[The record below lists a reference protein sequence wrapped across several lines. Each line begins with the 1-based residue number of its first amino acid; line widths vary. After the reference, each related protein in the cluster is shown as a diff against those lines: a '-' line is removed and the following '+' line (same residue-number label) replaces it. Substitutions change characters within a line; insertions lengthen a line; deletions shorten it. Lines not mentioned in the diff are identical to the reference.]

1 MATVISIT
9 IMLFGVIGYT
19 FLGLRDYPSI
29 DPPVISV
36 RTNYIG
42 ANSNVI
48 ESQITE
54 PLEEN
59 LNGIAG
65 VESLTSNSTDGR
77 SSITV
82 EFEVGTDLEAAAN
95 DVRDKVS
102 LAQRLLPPDAEPPI
116 VTKADADASFL
127 MGITVQSDKRDLLGL
142 TEIARNI
149 VKERLQTIPGV
160 SRISVW
166 GEKKYAIRLNLDPAK
181 LSAYQLTPLDVRNAL
196 NQQNLEL
203 PSGKIEGLRTEL
215 TIRTF
220 GRLNTPEEFEKMVV
234 RENDGVTV
242 LLKDVADVAYSP
254 QNMTTLLRGNGI
266 LPMIGCAI
274 TPLPGSNYIEIADE
288 VYGRVEQIRQELPP
302 DITLGYAFDQTISIR
317 KAIEEVQDTI
327 LIAFSLVLLV
337 IFFFL
342 RDWRT
347 TLIPVLAIPIS
358 LIGSFFVMYI
368 FGFSVNILTLLAIV
382 LATGLVVDDAI
393 VMMENI
399 YRRVEKGINPI
410 QAGLDGSREIYF
422 AIIATT
428 VTLVAVFLPIVF
440 LQGLTGRLFREFGIV
455 VSGAVIISTIV
466 SLSLTPMMA
475 SRFLK
480 NRKKQN
486 LLYRSTEGFFVGLTK
501 LYARSLRGFIKVRWL
516 AWPITIGAFY
526 GIYLLASMLP
536 TELAPME
543 DKSGFRV
550 ISTAPEG
557 TSFEVMDDYLLDVL
571 AILDTLPEKKAYI
584 SVTSPG
590 FASSTAANSAFVF
603 LSLVQPEERF
613 RSQDEIVK
621 SLYPKIGKLNYAR
634 SFLAQEQTIQV
645 SRSLRGLP
653 IQFVIQAPNFQKLKD
668 VIPEFMA
675 RADQHPAFSVT
686 DLDLKFNKPEL
697 HVEIDRE
704 RALSLGVTVRDVA
717 ETLQFYFGGQRFGYF
732 IRDGKQ
738 YEVIGEASRLNRDEP
753 EDLNRLYVRN
763 NQGEIIQLSNLVT
776 TREESNPPALYRYN
790 RYIAATVSA
799 GLADGFTMGQ
809 GIDAMREIA
818 NELLDPSFSTALGG
832 SSKDFEESSGG
843 LYFAF
848 ILALALIYLAL
859 SAQFES
865 FLDPLVIMF
874 TVPLALVGALLALHL
889 GGHTINIFSQIGI
902 IVLIGIV
909 TKNGILIVEFA
920 NQHLRSG
927 YSVREAVIEASTL
940 RMRPILMTSMATVLG
955 VTPIALALGS
965 ASTSR
970 IPMGVAII
978 GGLLFSLLLTLY
990 VIPAIFTFFNWT
1002 RRPDPESTSD
1012 VPDIEATEHA
1022 EMVASEVNAN
1032 ALHPS
1037 NPVDEPEDVPEF
1049 MEEDHSVPGEE
1060 IKPGAEQQKPAL
1072 HSDKV
1077 EPPKLVGED
1086 NIRVAV
1092 ANLKLFSES
1101 ESKNQEVDQVPING
1115 DLLLETAKTKKKKK
1129 TKRHKKNGQKKEK
1142 KEKKK

>member
-1 MATVISIT
+1 MSLSSISIDRPVLATVISIT
-9 IMLFGVIGYT
+9 IMLFGAIGYT
-19 FLGLRDYPSI
+19 FLGLRDYPSV

-36 RTNYIG
+36 RTNYVG

-65 VESLTSNSTDGR
+65 VASLTSTSTDGR
-77 SSITV
+77 STITV
-82 EFEVGTDLEAAAN
+82 EFEVGIDLEAAAN

-102 LAQRLLPPDAEPPI
+102 LAQRLLPPDAEPPV

-127 MGITVQSDKRDLLGL
+127 MGITIQSDKRDLLGL

-166 GEKKYAIRLNLDPAK
+166 GEKKYAIRIDMDPAK
-181 LSAYQLTPLDVRNAL
+181 LSAYQLTPLDIRNAL

-220 GRLNTPEEFEKMVV
+220 GRLNTPEEFDNMVV
-234 RENDGVTV
+234 RELDGVTV
-242 LLKDVADVAYSP
+242 LLKDVAEVAYGP

-266 LPMIGCAI
+266 LPMVGCAI
-274 TPLPGSNYIEIADE
+274 TPLPGSNYIDIAEE
-288 VYGRVEQIRQELPP
+288 VYKRVDQIRAELPP
-302 DITLGYAFDQTISIR
+302 DLRIGYAFDRTISIR
-317 KAIEEVQDTI
+317 KAVAEVQDTI

-337 IFFFL
+337 IFLFL

-368 FGFSVNILTLLAIV
+368 FDFSINILTLLAIV

-393 VMMENI
+393 VVMENI
-399 YRRVEKGINPI
+399 YRRVERGVHPI
-410 QAGLDGSREIYF
+410 KAAHNGSKEIYF

-428 VTLVAVFLPIVF
+428 VTLVAVFLPIIF

-455 VSGAVIISTIV
+455 VAGAVVISTLV
-466 SLSLTPMMA
+466 SLSLTPMMS

-480 NRKKQN
+480 NRERQN

-501 LYARSLRGFIKVRWL
+501 LYNRSLRAFMKVRWMAFL
-516 AWPITIGAFY
+516 ITIGAFY
-526 GIYLLASMLP
+526 GIYWLSTQLP

-557 TSFEVMDDYLLDVL
+557 TSFEVMDDYVRDVL
-571 AILDTLPEKKAYI
+571 AILDTLPEKQAYI

-603 LSLVQPEERF
+603 LSLVQPEQRT
-613 RSQDEIVK
+613 RSQDAIVK
-621 SLYPKIGKLNYAR
+621 SLYPKIGALNYAR
-634 SFLAQEQTIQV
+634 SFMAQEQTISV

-653 IQFVIQAPNFQKLKD
+653 IQFIIQAPNFDKLKEA
-668 VIPEFMA
+668 IPLFMA
-675 RADQHPAFSVT
+675 KVEQDPTFSVA

-738 YEVIGEASRLNRDEP
+738 YEVIGEANRLNRDEP
-753 EDLNRLYVRN
+753 GDLSKLYVRN
-763 NQGEIIQLSNLVT
+763 NGGEIIQLSNLVQV
-776 TREESNPPALYRYN
+776 REESNPPALYRYN
-790 RYIAATVSA
+790 RYISATVSA
-799 GLADGFTMGQ
+799 GLSDGYTMGQ
-809 GIDAMREIA
+809 GIAAMRAIGDQV
-818 NELLDPSFSTALGG
+818 LDPTFSTALGG
-832 SSKDFEESSGG
+832 ASKDFEESSGG

-848 ILALALIYLAL
+848 ILALILIYLTLA
-859 SAQFES
+859 AQFES

-874 TVPLALVGALLALHL
+874 TVPLALAGALFALYL

-920 NQHLRSG
+920 NQHMQSG
-927 YSVREAVIEASTL
+927 HTVKDAVIEASTL

-965 ASTSR
+965 AATSR
-970 IPMGVAII
+970 IPMGIAII

-990 VIPAIFTFFNWT
+990 VIPAIFTFFN
-1002 RRPDPESTSD
+1002 RNRPKRTEEGPE
-1012 VPDIEATEHA
+1012 VALA
-1022 EMVASEVNAN
+1022 ET
-1032 ALHPS
+1032 
-1037 NPVDEPEDVPEF
+1037 
-1049 MEEDHSVPGEE
+1049 
-1060 IKPGAEQQKPAL
+1060 
-1072 HSDKV
+1072 
-1077 EPPKLVGED
+1077 
-1086 NIRVAV
+1086 
-1092 ANLKLFSES
+1092 
-1101 ESKNQEVDQVPING
+1101 NG
-1115 DLLLETAKTKKKKK
+1115 DLPRVEDEIHSPSLRYDSYASAAHPSLEYIAESTALPPSEADPAADAMLSSQGYPRAYLQQYIPPSAESEVAVMDKSPMRDKPDKEKKTSKNGRGKKKKK
-1129 TKRHKKNGQKKEK
+1129 KKD
-1142 KEKKK
+1142 KKKSK